1 MAAVTLQGVQTPRL
15 RTVPPYERTY
25 GQDVR
30 DLAALAG
37 LELDPWQSLVLDDF
51 CAVSIDD
58 PRRWSALECVEI
70 VSRQNGK
77 GGNLE
82 AYVLGCLFLFDD
94 PLTMYSAHRF
104 ATAREMF
111 LRIKELI
118 TGSDYLRRRVK
129 RVSEA
134 HGKEGIELRT
144 GHRLLFYARSDK
156 QGRGFSG
163 DKNILDEAF
172 LLDAAI
178 MSAIMPTMSARPNP
192 QIVYASSAGWEI
204 SEQLG
209 RLRSRALASICAAL
223 RDEGVPVMDIA
234 ARLGLSASQVATYLD
249 RTSAPD
255 ASLTFLEWSC
265 RDDLPRTKSA
275 MNDPA
280 LWAQANPALGI
291 RITEQFVAAELRTMG
306 AIEFARERLGVS
318 DYPPDE
324 EDEGGWEVIPE
335 AEWKKLA
342 VQGEAPRP
350 GTEGA
355 RRPAFSVDMT
365 PDRTMAALGAAFR
378 DENGALVV
386 EVINHAQGSGWVV
399 PRCVELGGRYD
410 CVFVVDKRGPA
421 ASLIQP
427 LEEAELNVMTID
439 TGAVADAYGAFLDAA
454 TDTRDLVHLDD
465 EPLNDAVKGATTRT
479 LGDRNTW
486 DRRGTADICPLVAVT
501 NAAYGHAK
509 WADTDADPMDN
520 IW

>member
-1 MAAVTLQGVQTPRL
+1 MTLLGVQTPRL

-25 GQDVR
+25 GPDVR
-30 DLAALAG
+30 ELAG
-37 LELDPWQSLVLDDF
+37 LAGLALDPWQGLVLDDF

-58 PRRWSALECVEI
+58 PTKWNALECVEI

-134 HGKEGIELRT
+134 HGKEGIELLN

-209 RLRSRALASICAAL
+209 RLRRRGLASVCAVL
-223 RDEGVPVMDIA
+223 RGEGLPAADIA
-234 ARLGLSASQVATYLD
+234 ARLGLPLPEVQRYLA
-249 RTSAPD
+249 RTPEPD
-255 ASLTFLEWSC
+255 GGLAFLEWSC
-265 RDDLPRTKSA
+265 RDDLERTRAA
-275 MNDPA
+275 MSDPE

-291 RITEQFVAAELRTMG
+291 RITREFVAAELRTMG

-324 EDEGGWEVIPE
+324 EDEGGWEVISE
-335 AEWKKLA
+335 ADWVKLA
-342 VQGEAPRP
+342 VEGEAPRP

-355 RRPAFSVDMT
+355 RRPVFAIDMK
-365 PDRTMAALGAAFR
+365 PDRSKTAIVAVFR
-378 DENGALVV
+378 DEAGALVV
-386 EVINHAQGSGWVV
+386 EVINHAQGSAWVV
-399 PRCVELGGRYD
+399 PRAVELDGRYEA
-410 CVFVVDKRGPA
+410 VAFAVDKRGPA
-421 ASLIQP
+421 ASLIKP
-427 LEEAELNVMTID
+427 LTDAGVRVHAME
-439 TGAVADAYGAFLDAA
+439 TGQVADAYGRFLDAV

-465 EPLNDAVKGATTRT
+465 EPLNEAVKGAGTRP
-479 LGDRNTW
+479 LGDRKTW
-486 DRRGTADICPLVAVT
+486 DRRGDADICPLVAAT
-501 NAAYGHAK
+501 NGVGAHLELAGEGG
-509 WADTDADPMDN
+509 DPMDN

>member
-1 MAAVTLQGVQTPRL
+1 MTLLGVQTPRL

-30 DLAALAG
+30 DLADLAS
-37 LELDPWQSLVLDDF
+37 LTLDPWQALVLDDF

-58 PRRWSALECVEI
+58 PTKWNALECVEI

-134 HGKEGIELRT
+134 HGKEGIELLN

-209 RLRSRALASICAAL
+209 RLRRRGLASVCAVL
-223 RDEGVPVMDIA
+223 RGEGLPAADIA
-234 ARLGLSASQVATYLD
+234 ARLGLPLPEVQRYLA
-249 RTSAPD
+249 RTPEPD
-255 ASLTFLEWSC
+255 GGLAFLEWSC
-265 RDDLPRTKSA
+265 RDDLERTRAA
-275 MNDPA
+275 MSDPE

-291 RITEQFVAAELRTMG
+291 RITREFVAAELRTMG
-306 AIEFARERLGVS
+306 AVEFARERLGVS

-324 EDEGGWEVIPE
+324 EDEGGWEVLSE
-335 AEWKKLA
+335 ADWVKLA
-342 VQGEAPRP
+342 VEGEAPRP
-350 GTEGA
+350 GKEGA
-355 RRPAFSVDMT
+355 RRPAFGIDMK
-365 PDRTMAALGAAFR
+365 PDRSMAAIGAAFR
-378 DENGALVV
+378 DEGGALVV
-386 EVINHAQGSGWVV
+386 EIINHAQGSGWVV
-399 PRCVELGGRYD
+399 PRCVDLNTRYD
-410 CVFVVDKRGPA
+410 CVFVIDKRGPA
-421 ASLIQP
+421 ATAIKP
-427 LEEAELNVMTID
+427 LEDAGLKVMVID
-439 TGAVADAYGAFLDAA
+439 TGAVADAYGTFMDAA
-454 TDTRDLVHLDD
+454 TDTRDLVHLDQ
-465 EPLNDAVKGATTRT
+465 EPLNDAVKGATTRP
-479 LGDRNTW
+479 LGDRKTW
-486 DRRGTADICPLVAVT
+486 DRRGDADICPLVAVT
-501 NAAYGHAK
+501 NAAAGHAE
-509 WADTDADPMDN
+509 WAGGAGDPMDN

>member
-1 MAAVTLQGVQTPRL
+1 MTTLAGVQAPRL
-15 RTVPPYERTY
+15 RSVPAYTKTY

-30 DLAALAG
+30 DLAALAD
-37 LELDPWQSLVLDDF
+37 LQLDPWQALVLDDF

-58 PRRWSALECVEI
+58 PRRWNALECVEI

-94 PLTMYSAHRF
+94 ELVMYSAHRF

-134 HGKEGIELRT
+134 HGKEGIELLDGR
-144 GHRLLFYARSDK
+144 RLLFYARSDK

-209 RLRSRALASICAAL
+209 RLRRRGLASICAQL
-223 RDEGVPVMDIA
+223 RGEGLLAADIA
-234 ARLGLSASQVATYLD
+234 ARLGLPGPEVQRYLG
-249 RTSAPD
+249 RTPEPD
-255 ASLTFLEWSC
+255 PSLAFLEWSC
-265 RDDLPRTKSA
+265 RDDLERTKSA
-275 MNDPA
+275 MADPV

-291 RITEQFVAAELRTMG
+291 RITRDFVAAELRTMG
-306 AIEFARERLGVS
+306 AVEFARERLGVS
-318 DYPPDE
+318 DYPPDD
-324 EDEGGWEVIPE
+324 EDEGGWEVISE
-335 AEWKKLA
+335 ADWAKLA
-342 VQGEAPRP
+342 NTGEAPRP

-355 RRPAFSVDMT
+355 RRPVFAIDMT
-365 PDRTMAALGAAFR
+365 PDRSKTAIVATFR
-378 DENGALVV
+378 DEGGALVV

-399 PRCVELGGRYD
+399 PRAIELNDRYEPLA
-410 CVFVVDKRGPA
+410 FAVDKRGPA
-421 ASLIQP
+421 GSLIKALDDAGLP
-427 LEEAELNVMTID
+427 VHVME
-439 TGAVADAYGAFLDAA
+439 TGQVADAFGQFMDAA
-454 TDTRDLVHLDD
+454 TDTRDLVHLGD
-465 EPLNDAVKGATTRT
+465 EPLNDAVKGAVTRP
-479 LGDRNTW
+479 LGDRKTW
-486 DRRGTADICPLVAVT
+486 DRRGDADICPLVAAT
-501 NAAYGHAK
+501 NGVGAHLALAGQ
-509 WADTDADPMDN
+509 DGDPLDD